1 LPWRWLNVQGPFSTG
16 TVWSWRLKRQV
27 AEVLSARAGA
37 TAALALI
44 PALLFLLMGQRYI
57 VKGLT
62 TGALK

>member
-1 LPWRWLNVQGPFSTG
+1 M
-16 TVWSWRLKRQV
+16 
-27 AEVLSARAGA
+27 AA